1 MDGWRAVWRTDSPSS
16 WGHPPLEITLLEQ
29 RTCLILCQGEAIYH
43 SVISVIP
50 KGTNTSNLGCKLFA
64 FRKLNVILCK
74 APNKIDSDENN
85 IIWPTGSRYSH
96 IIYLGKCTSIA
107 IHFPALESSSETHSG
122 CVDYLQE
129 ILGST
134 ENYWELLGSDMKSV
148 YY

>member
-1 MDGWRAVWRTDSPSS
+1 MRT
-16 WGHPPLEITLLEQ
+16 TLFDLLVVD
-29 RTCLILCQGEAIYH
+29 R
-43 SVISVIP
+43 V
-50 KGTNTSNLGCKLFA
+50 
-64 FRKLNVILCK
+64 
-74 APNKIDSDENN
+74 
-85 IIWPTGSRYSH
+85 